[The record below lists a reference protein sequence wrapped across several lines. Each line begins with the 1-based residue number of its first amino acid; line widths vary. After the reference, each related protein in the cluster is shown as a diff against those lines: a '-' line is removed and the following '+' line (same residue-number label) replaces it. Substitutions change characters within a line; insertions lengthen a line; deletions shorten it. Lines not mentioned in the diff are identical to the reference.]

1 MERGCAA
8 GSAAESRGLVKSR
21 CRMGTEN
28 HSGVAAR
35 TVFPVGVAVA
45 RVKGL
50 RHACGVDKWA
60 AYAVKSGGTAN
71 PFVLL
76 WRTGFLLRKDRRTGR
91 PLDPVPNPAR
101 AFSP

>member
-1 MERGCAA
+1 MCP
-8 GSAAESRGLVKSR
+8 SPAAESRELVKSR
-21 CRMGTEN
+21 RWQGTED

-50 RHACGVDKWA
+50 RHACGVNKWA
-60 AYAVKSGGTAN
+60 AHAVKSGGTAN

-76 WRTGFLLRKDRRTGR
+76 WRTGFLIGERREYLGTLSR
-91 PLDPVPNPAR
+91 TLQAL
-101 AFSP
+101 

>member
-1 MERGCAA
+1 MERVCA
-8 GSAAESRGLVKSR
+8 SSSVAESWELVKSR
-21 CRMGTEN
+21 RRQGTED

-50 RHACGVDKWA
+50 RHVCGVNKWA

-76 WRTGFLLRKDRRTGR
+76 WRTVFLLVKD
-91 PLDPVPNPAR
+91 
-101 AFSP
+101 